1 MTFDY
6 IDPFHISEIVD
17 QTTVTQ
23 NFYIATATVLVYDSC
38 MYHLYP
44 PHQLLTF
51 LLIQPLITF
60 PSAFDG
66 QGSRFT

>member
-23 NFYIATATVLVYDSC
+23 SFYIATATVLVYDSC
-38 MYHLYP
+38 VYYLYR
-44 PHQLLTF
+44 LLTF
-51 LLIQPLITF
+51 LLIQPLTAF
-60 PSAFDG
+60 SSAFNG